1 MSTANRD
8 ERIDRTHQW
17 LYKQPDPDHG
27 PLPADL
33 QMLPPFEHD
42 EAARISA
49 DFTLKAATAQYNP
62 VRKTRATAPNDAH
75 LIIKVELINDGA
87 DYAEIILKSESP
99 NYQDSTIP
107 MPLLIRG
114 TNLKTLEAFAHANIA
129 QLATVDE
136 VQGLLYAAIPDAIN
150 DAMCKDWYELDFQRD
165 HLWNAVRRL
174 AEELIAPR

>member
-1 MSTANRD
+1 MAK
-8 ERIDRTHQW
+8 
-17 LYKQPDPDHG
+17 YPQPDPDHG

-33 QMLPPFEHD
+33 QLLPPFEHD

-49 DFTLKAATAQYNP
+49 DFALKAATTQYTP
-62 VRKTRATAPNDAH
+62 VRKTRATAPSDAH
-75 LIIKVELINDGA
+75 LVINVELINDGA
-87 DYAEIILKSESP
+87 DHSEIILLSESP
-99 NYQDSTIP
+99 NHQDSSIP

-114 TNLKTLEAFAHANIA
+114 TNLKTLEAFAVANIA

-150 DAMCKDWYELDFQRD
+150 DAICKDWYELDFQRD
-165 HLWNAVRRL
+165 HLWNAVRQL

>member
-1 MSTANRD
+1 M
-8 ERIDRTHQW
+8 
-17 LYKQPDPDHG
+17 
-27 PLPADL
+27 PADL
-33 QMLPPFEHD
+33 QLLPPFEHD

-49 DFTLKAATAQYNP
+49 DFALKAATTQYVP

-75 LIIKVELINDGA
+75 LVINVELINDGA
-87 DYAEIILKSESP
+87 DHSEIILLSESP
-99 NYQDSTIP
+99 NHQDSSIP

-114 TNLKTLEAFAHANIA
+114 TNLKTLEAFAAANIA

-150 DAMCKDWYELDFQRD
+150 DAICKDWYELDFQRD
-165 HLWNAVRRL
+165 HLWNAVRQL